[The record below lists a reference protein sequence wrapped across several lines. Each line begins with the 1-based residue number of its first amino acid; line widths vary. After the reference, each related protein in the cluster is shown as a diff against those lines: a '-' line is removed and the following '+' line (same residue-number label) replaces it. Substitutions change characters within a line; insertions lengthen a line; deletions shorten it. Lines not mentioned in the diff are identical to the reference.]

1 VPWQPEFPNEFP
13 TLGYSVAQFIQDRCA
28 IPDGDH
34 IGEPYLLTDEMLRF
48 LLFYYRLDPKS
59 GRFHYDRG
67 AQLIRPQ
74 KWGKGPFSAAIICAE
89 AEGPVLFDG
98 WDKDGRPVGKPWAT
112 PWIQI
117 TAVSEDQTANVWRAL
132 IPMIELGAIAGD
144 IPDTGETRINLPSR
158 GRIEPVT
165 SAARSRLGQRITFAV
180 EDETHSWTAHNG
192 GRKLADTQRRN
203 LAGMGGR
210 WLETSNAWDPVE
222 ESVAQQTAEAQ
233 EVGVYYD
240 DVDPGV
246 GSIRNK
252 AERRRMMK
260 RVYGDS
266 WWVDPV
272 RIEREI
278 EALLM
283 RDPAQAERFFLN
295 RKMAAEGAAFDYARW
310 EALVDATHVVP
321 DRSRVV
327 IGIDGA
333 RFDDALA
340 IVATEVP
347 TGYQFVVGI
356 WERPELA
363 DDDYEH
369 PADEVDGAVSEAFER
384 FDVWRTY
391 ADPQYIEHLV
401 TKWQGRWGEKRVIG
415 WFTNRPKQT
424 AYALRAYRSAMQ
436 AGDLSHDGSALMARH
451 IANARRRNLPGVYDE
466 DRRPMWTVSKDAP
479 GSPRKID
486 AAMAGAL
493 SWEARSDAI
502 AAGAGERR
510 VSVYE
515 TRGLTTL

>member
-1 VPWQPEFPNEFP
+1 
-13 TLGYSVAQFIQDRCA
+13 
-28 IPDGDH
+28 
-34 IGEPYLLTDEMLRF
+34 
-48 LLFYYRLDPKS
+48 
-59 GRFHYDRG
+59 
-67 AQLIRPQ
+67 
-74 KWGKGPFSAAIICAE
+74 
-89 AEGPVLFDG
+89 
-98 WDKDGRPVGKPWAT
+98 
-112 PWIQI
+112 
-117 TAVSEDQTANVWRAL
+117 
-132 IPMIELGAIAGD
+132 
-144 IPDTGETRINLPSR
+144 
-158 GRIEPVT
+158 
-165 SAARSRLGQRITFAV
+165 
-180 EDETHSWTAHNG
+180 
-192 GRKLADTQRRN
+192 
-203 LAGMGGR
+203 
-210 WLETSNAWDPVE
+210 
-222 ESVAQQTAEAQ
+222 VAQQTAGSQ
-233 EVGVYYD
+233 EPGVYYD

-321 DRSRVV
+321 DKARVV

-340 IVATEVP
+340 IVATEVA

-363 DDDYEH
+363 DDEYEH

-384 FDVWRTY
+384 FDVWRAY

-515 TRGLTTL
+515 ARGLTTL